1 MRRIMLQKGNGSL
14 QLTELKFQCLLF
26 ITKTLQSSMGL
37 IRVCCM
43 DMVHMRYFY
52 LELLWSSYFCVL
64 SYKLLSIV
72 TDLCRSIFQGIKV
85 ILVRSWFYLRNCPCS
100 WGR

>member
-1 MRRIMLQKGNGSL
+1 MHQTMLQKGNGSV

-43 DMVHMRYFY
+43 DMAHMRYFE
-52 LELLWSSYFCVL
+52 LKLLWSFHLYFYGANL
-64 SYKLLSIV
+64 
-72 TDLCRSIFQGIKV
+72 
-85 ILVRSWFYLRNCPCS
+85 
-100 WGR
+100 